1 MTTHATNL
9 TKKAKRDRMAP
20 VLAAP
25 PVGQHTPAVEDIDYR
40 ALLIG
45 DQAENGG
52 IFKEL
57 LGQLVDDHI
66 GWRQNYMPG
75 DRAGISVHDKTLPQY
90 GAGQERMREVIA
102 ELSTRLRAGSVPWNS
117 AGRYWGQMNAETLM
131 PAILAYSYAMLWNP
145 NNVALGS
152 SMATSQME
160 AEVGEDFAKLFGFEG
175 GWGHLCAD
183 GSIANL
189 EGLWYARSLKSI
201 PLALAATL
209 PDTVA
214 GKSDWELLNMSVED
228 ILDTLRDLTPEQYD
242 QVKAA
247 SSRSGKN
254 LNRLGKWIVP
264 ETKHYSWLKALDII
278 GVGLDQMIAIPVS
291 ENYRM
296 DIDAL
301 TSTVEELAR
310 TKTPILGLVTVVG
323 TTEEGAVDEVDKII
337 ALRERMMESGLYF
350 YIHCDA
356 AYGGYGRSLF
366 FDTDGRF
373 VDYDELAELHQRHGL
388 FSEGVSV
395 SEDVYKGY
403 KAISQVE
410 SVTIDPHKMGYVP
423 YAAGGIATRIKEMRN
438 VISYFAPYVFEK
450 GTVAPDMLGAFTLE
464 GSRAGATAAAVWA
477 AHRCLPLDV
486 SGYGRLIG
494 STMDTAHRFRDFLA
508 GLIFTVGG
516 RTVRAYP
523 LHNPDFNMVD
533 WVFKPDDMTSLAEV
547 NALNEKV
554 WDLSSYLAGHVYNNL
569 FITSHTTFAL
579 DDYGNSPVTFIK
591 TLGFDEA
598 DWKSVKAVTL
608 LRASILDPYL
618 KSDELFTYY
627 TGAIKAAFQERLTV
641 VMSS

>member
-1 MTTHATNL
+1 MNAHSEDQTTTATRGSGYEEPA
-9 TKKAKRDRMAP
+9 TKD
-20 VLAAP
+20 L
-25 PVGQHTPAVEDIDYR
+25 DYR
-40 ALLIG
+40 ALFIG
-45 DQAENGG
+45 DQAENGA

-57 LGQLVDDHI
+57 LGQLVDEHL

-75 DRAGISVHDKTLPQY
+75 DRAGITIHDETTPEY
-90 GAGQERMREVIA
+90 GAAQVRMREVMA
-102 ELSTRLRAGSVPWNS
+102 DLSRRLRSGSVPWNS
-117 AGRYWGQMNAETLM
+117 AGRYWGHMNAETLM
-131 PAILAYSYAMLWNP
+131 PAILAYTYAMLWNP
-145 NNVALGS
+145 NNVALES
-152 SMATSQME
+152 SMATSKME
-160 AEVGEDFAKLFGFEG
+160 AEVGDDFAKLFGFDG
-175 GWGHLCAD
+175 GWGHLSAD

-209 PDTVA
+209 PETVA
-214 GKSDWELLNMSVED
+214 GKSEWELLNMSVEE
-228 ILDTLRDLTPEQYD
+228 ILDSLKDLTPDQYD

-247 SSRSGKN
+247 SSRSGRN

-264 ETKHYSWLKALDII
+264 ETKHYSWVKALDII

-310 TKTPILGLVTVVG
+310 TQTPILGLVTVVG

-337 ALRERMMESGLYF
+337 ALRERMRKSGLYF

-373 VDYDELAELHQRHGL
+373 VDYNELADLHQSHGL
-388 FSEGVSV
+388 FSEGVTV
-395 SEDVYKGY
+395 PEDVYNGY

-423 YAAGGIATRIKEMRN
+423 YAAGGIAIRLKEMRN

-450 GTVAPDMLGAFTLE
+450 GATAPDMLGAFTLE
-464 GSRAGATAAAVWA
+464 GSRAGATAASVWA

-486 SGYGRLIG
+486 SGYGRLIASG
-494 STMDTAHRFRDFLA
+494 IDTAHRFRDFLA
-508 GLIFTVGG
+508 ELTFTVGD
-516 RTVRAYP
+516 RVVRAYP

-533 WVFKPDDMTSLAEV
+533 WVFKADDMTSLTEV

-554 WDLSSYLAGHVYNNL
+554 YDLSSYLAGHEYNNI
-569 FITSHTTFAL
+569 FITSHTTFSAG
-579 DDYGNSPVTFIK
+579 DYGNSPVKFIK

-598 DWKSVKAVTL
+598 EWESVKSVTL

-618 KSDELFTYY
+618 NSTELFNYY
-627 TGAIKAAFQERLTV
+627 TTAIKAAFSARLTE